1 MTTYLEKAI
10 GSVSAVLAGAVQL
23 SNIDHTC
30 NLHLLTY
37 CAFMALAYHSTCSCV
52 VSTCMTNRDRQMI
65 W

>member
-37 CAFMALAYHSTCSCV
+37 CAFMALAYHSCV
-52 VSTCMTNRDRQMI
+52 VSTCMTNRARQMI